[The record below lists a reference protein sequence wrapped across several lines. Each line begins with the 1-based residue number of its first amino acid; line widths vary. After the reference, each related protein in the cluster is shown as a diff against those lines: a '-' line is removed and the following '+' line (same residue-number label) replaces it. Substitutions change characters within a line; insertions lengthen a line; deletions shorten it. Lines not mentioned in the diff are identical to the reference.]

1 MFSNHQSSPLI
12 SDKHVCTEFVTVSVP
27 NQDGNFDVT
36 IEERESKCNLPKH
49 GDYDLS
55 ELLDTNVDLKP
66 LNPTLLAPNLSPL
79 QVNELVNRITA
90 DVESSAETVEESVE
104 ESVEEL

>member
-66 LNPTLLAPNLSPL
+66 VNPTLLAPNLSPL
-79 QVNELVNRITA
+79 QVNELVTRITG
-90 DVESSAETVEESVE
+90 ESDSSVE
-104 ESVEEL
+104 PVENPVVEPENE

>member
-90 DVESSAETVEESVE
+90 ESESPVEPVENPDFEPE
-104 ESVEEL
+104 NE

>member
-55 ELLDTNVDLKP
+55 ELLETNVDLKP
-66 LNPTLLAPNLSPL
+66 VNPPVLSPNLSPL
-79 QVNELVNRITA
+79 QVNELVNRIAA
-90 DVESSAETVEESVE
+90 DVESSAEPVENPDVE
-104 ESVEEL
+104 PLNY

>member
-1 MFSNHQSSPLI
+1 MFSNHYSSPLI
-12 SDKHVCTEFVTVSVP
+12 SDKHLCTEFVTVSVP
-27 NQDGNFDVT
+27 NKDGNFDVT

-55 ELLDTNVDLKP
+55 ELLETNVDLKP

-90 DVESSAETVEESVE
+90 DVESSAEPVENPDVE
-104 ESVEEL
+104 PEND

>member
-79 QVNELVNRITA
+79 QVTELVNRITA
-90 DVESSAETVEESVE
+90 EVDPSAELVENPDVEPENE
-104 ESVEEL
+104 